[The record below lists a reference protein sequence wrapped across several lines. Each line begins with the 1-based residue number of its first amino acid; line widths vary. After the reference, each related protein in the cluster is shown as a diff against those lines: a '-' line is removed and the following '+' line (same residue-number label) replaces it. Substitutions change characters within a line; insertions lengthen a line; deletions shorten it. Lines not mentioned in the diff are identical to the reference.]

1 MLVFEKR
8 LAEIN
13 RMYEKIVHSNA
24 NQDEYNYAL
33 AKLMTQMEIEFNIPA
48 LSNKEFEQIIEQLL
62 LFIEKYPRVGL
73 SNMGG

>member
-1 MLVFEKR
+1 MLGKR

-13 RMYEKIVHSNA
+13 RMYEKIVHSNG

-48 LSNKEFEQIIEQLL
+48 LSN
-62 LFIEKYPRVGL
+62 
-73 SNMGG
+73 